1 MTAEPTEFAPFPIH
15 FLGPVTLVADADSG
29 RGRVF
34 AYGHEL
40 RMTPE
45 IVALNTD
52 RNGECRLAELIDDEA
67 GQVNAWGAV
76 RVRRGPW
83 PEGVSRLEPGSY
95 EWELAREAAR
105 QEAWKLADET
115 KRSTAVAD
123 VVAQFGAAPRT
134 SKTVRTSR

>member
-1 MTAEPTEFAPFPIH
+1 MTTDSTGFAPFPTH
-15 FLGPVTLVADADSG
+15 FLGPVSLVADSG

-40 RMTPE
+40 QLTPE

-52 RNGECRLAELIDDEA
+52 RNGTCKLAELIDDEA
-67 GQVNAWGAV
+67 AQVKEWGTV

-105 QEAWKLADET
+105 QEAWKLVDET
-115 KRSTAVAD
+115 RRAAAVAD
-123 VVAQFGAAPRT
+123 VVSQFGAAPRT